1 MIKVIVL
8 RFIAIISICIGEGC
22 LIFGTFAP
30 NTFLGFLE
38 LLGAVALLFI
48 CFFFAIF
55 CLVKADD
62 IDDKINGFDDDGYL

>member
-8 RFIAIISICIGEGC
+8 RLIAIISICIGEGC

-38 LLGAVALLFI
+38 LLGAVALLFV

-55 CLVKADD
+55 CLAKADD
-62 IDDKINGFDDDGYL
+62 IDDKINGFDDINNL